1 VLTLAPPLS
10 LTEDDLEFI
19 AGALKESLRSL

>member
-10 LTEDDLEFI
+10 ITEDDLGFI
-19 AGALKESLRSL
+19 AGALKESLNSL